1 MLTKNTTHQ
10 YTQAEI
16 NRFSLG
22 MAPEMP
28 TEFQMQNSSRSS
40 TVISDYDH
48 ESIRGYDHGDD
59 HDENHDEDI
68 DISNFMEKSFDN
80 MESDHE
86 SVNEFEFGLG
96 SGLFFFKTLFTFKE
110 FRIKVTAGKI
120 RVR

>member
-48 ESIRGYDHGDD
+48 ESIRGYDHGDGRDNDHGDD

-86 SVNEFEFGLG
+86 SVNESEFGLG
-96 SGLFFFKTLFTFKE
+96 LGLFFFKTLYF
-110 FRIKVTAGKI
+110 
-120 RVR
+120 